1 MGSTAAPESGARVR
15 HLRERG
21 WPGESVP
28 WPAGSQG
35 GAPRSKHCA
44 PQRKDTA
51 PGALSHQNQEV
62 GDSLLSGYSID
73 FSALRALRTQGVHLK
88 VSSVH
93 PEVRVGGAFAH
104 HYDSARADGPPAS
117 VSGLAVHHEGSSSPS
132 DAQPCTSKD
141 DASRSG
147 CRAPRRKLGRTLRED
162 RRTVREAY
170 AHSQIRSSALRR
182 KQPIRNAQN
191 NIDLCRAGA
200 RLTRSDGI
208 R

>member
-1 MGSTAAPESGARVR
+1 MGSTAAPGSGARVR
-15 HLRERG
+15 HLRQRG

-51 PGALSHQNQEV
+51 HRALSHQNQEV
-62 GDSLLSGYSID
+62 GDSLLSAYSTD
-73 FSALRALRTQGVHLK
+73 SSALRALRRQGVHLN
-88 VSSVH
+88 VSLVH
-93 PEVRVGGAFAH
+93 PEVRVGRAFVH
-104 HYDSARADGPPAS
+104 HYDPARADGRPAS
-117 VSGLAVHHEGSSSPS
+117 VSGLAVHHEGSPSRS
-132 DAQPCTSKD
+132 DALPCTSKD

-147 CRAPRRKLGRTLRED
+147 RRAPRRKLGRTLRED
-162 RRTVREAY
+162 RRTGREAY
-170 AHSQIRSSALRR
+170 AHSQVRSSALRR
-182 KQPIRNAQN
+182 KQLIRNAQN